1 MFSTIHTN
9 TLPRLLFFLFFT
21 SCIAFSYGQLSVP
34 FEPRLPGGN
43 IKVKGDLVYVANNI
57 VSQESNPNIDYNGSA
72 SNQDVKMAYID
83 IDSDP
88 NTFSSSIAELNAPSC
103 SAIVYAG
110 LYWGGIYPYNSSTD
124 SNRDQPHKSVKLK
137 LPGGGS
143 YIDINPSSDPQFE
156 YETIYDKDGDRD
168 GDGNTDSGVVD
179 VDFLSGQNMTSYLN
193 YANVTHLLKGLSDP
207 NGAYTVANVVA
218 TQSKTNVAAGWVM
231 VVIYENEN
239 ATSKYISTFD
249 GYAAIGSTYKD
260 VNFSFSGF
268 KTVPSP
274 LPVNAL
280 IGAAT
285 IDGDRITGPSM
296 KFRATP
302 TSSWTT
308 LSNSINPANNVF
320 NSTISHLG
328 NWVDTR
334 IPKSH
339 NTLGW
344 DADILN
350 LTNPGNSVLPNDHES
365 GEILISTSSEGV
377 LLFLTTVS
385 VEIIDP
391 EILLEKKVEDLA
403 GTDITGD
410 GVNLGQSLEYV
421 LRFWNRGNDDATNY
435 SIRDV
440 LPNNVSLENVDLSA
454 APGVTMTTNAT
465 NPKEITFNVPDNLVT
480 KGGNRYEIRIQ
491 VKVSDNCQDFVAACS
506 AAIDNTAFSTYEGE
520 TSHQIISDDPS
531 VSDVNSCGLTTVGAT
546 NFLLDDLT
554 DCSFEKEVQLC
565 GDNVIVAAGNGYET
579 YTWYK
584 DLNENGSIDATDTV
598 YTDNDPDSNPTTIL
612 VQEVGTYLVLKEST
626 TCGENIEKTVV
637 TRFGST
643 QENPIISYINKL
655 NGDGNASNDI
665 QSEITIC
672 PNNGSQLPNLF
683 LCGAGSSQNILLN
696 ITDAQSIIWEKIVAG
711 SCTDYNPDCANT
723 QSSCSWNQVGTGNN
737 YTVADEGQ
745 YRLILTYSGG
755 CSSRFYFNV
764 FQNNLDFTYSK
775 TDIFCNSD
783 GNITVNNVG
792 ASYGFQLVDT
802 ATETV
807 IVPYAATNGPS
818 FDIATAGTYRVDFT
832 ALDSSTGAPILGTC
846 VFSTPELGIK
856 NKQLELELE
865 TSPSNCLENGT
876 IRIQAQ
882 NGRAN
887 YYYELY
893 TNDGADGPGIF
904 IDDEVAQAS
913 NDFTFDNVNPGDYVV
928 VVKTDDGCQVTKAI
942 VVSKIPDPVVSA
954 VTTQNI
960 GCTDGMITLTP
971 SGGLPDPEYL
981 FAIWSKNGSTSYT
994 GPSDIPVEEFQK
1006 DSITSGVFTFA
1017 SGEQGNYRFIILDSN
1032 NCWSLSNEVT
1042 LSDNGPLV
1050 IGTPT
1055 VNAPIKCNNSSTG
1068 QLTLNASGGIP
1079 SYVYSINNGTSFQS
1093 SPTFYNLAGGTYDIV
1108 IRDSKGCE
1116 ESMSYTLNN
1125 PDAFT
1130 AFGGVSSNATCDIN
1144 QYSEVRFTN
1153 VEGGV
1158 APYEFSFDG
1167 GSTFITDNP
1176 SDPTVR
1182 TSLLPYGSH
1191 ILVAKDALG
1200 CQVSIPLT
1208 IDAPPPLPVF
1218 SLDDAYNC
1226 DGTGNITVTADQ
1238 TIYDYTYTINTVPS
1252 TTVTDG
1258 VFGSV
1263 APGSY
1268 TITATYKE
1276 NNPPNP
1282 SVLLLEDF
1290 GTGGTVS
1297 SPYTLGYKYEDQ
1309 VGGDTAVNDFD
1320 YTVTNYLVYL
1330 YGSWLRPTDHTSMGA
1345 DPNGRFLVI
1354 NVGSP
1359 AVGQVIYKKP
1369 IKDIIPNQN
1378 MRVSFAALNLLKSGS
1393 QLDPDLYVQMRIPGT
1408 QTVVGEVRTN
1418 DIPKNKIWNI
1428 YDFNMDPGANT
1439 ELEFV
1444 IISKKIGNSGN
1455 DVAIDDIL
1463 VEQTPKSC
1471 ERSQDIPI
1479 VIEAGKAFEAAIT
1492 GYKNSSCFG
1501 ANDGS
1506 ITFEVENYDAIAG
1519 FEYSTDGGANWIA
1532 ETTSP
1537 VTTTAT
1543 LSPGNQ
1549 SMLVRKAD
1557 ETSCTIT
1564 LTQTLTE
1571 PTVLNVTASIT
1582 QNPSCND
1589 PSGTLKATV
1598 TGGSPTY
1605 EYALE
1610 DDLGNILVNFPNPSG
1625 ATFTGLSAG
1634 DYTIVVRDIS
1644 NCMARSTTITINDPT
1659 TLTYTAAAS
1668 ACYDGTNNASIQI
1681 TVNTGNGGYL
1691 FQIDNGSWIAPT
1703 PATANTYTFAGL
1715 ANGSYA
1721 INVKDAFGCDG
1732 GVNNITIAAQITASS
1747 IKTDVSNCAD
1757 GSLNITATGGTGSL
1771 VYALVSANTVP
1782 NSGDFGTNNSFTI
1795 TNAIA
1800 LANPS
1805 GFDMYVRDNSGNTP
1819 FCEVIEEDI
1828 IINPAVA
1835 WEIVATPIDP
1845 NCNAES
1851 GSIEVSVQK
1860 NGGGSLSASEISQ
1873 AGPFSYELLQGGSV
1887 LYTASNLAA
1896 VDHVFANVV
1905 AGTYDIRVTD
1915 GLGCPITEGSIIL
1928 TDPPVLT
1935 SDVETKFSSGPGNCN
1950 PAIGFFFKDYPTSG
1964 LNGTLQFSSD
1974 NGTTWQAS
1982 NEFFSSGLISGD
1994 EVYPSIR
2001 TVDGS
2006 GYTLC
2011 RYDLPRYTLNYPLDD
2026 LDITISAVV
2035 IGCNDLQVTV
2045 QGSQGTAPYVYT
2057 YTEDPSTF
2065 DPSTATWTNPAQD
2078 ETHPYIF
2085 TGLFPGRTYV
2095 FYVED
2100 ANNCVRQSTVNVNN
2114 IPGVN
2119 LPIDIDATVKPS
2131 CFGINNGEVSFSISP
2146 DNSFPNMRWE
2156 FYELNTPSPIKVSG
2170 GGAIATN
2177 VPYTNTLNFT
2187 SLSEGEYYIKLIQV
2201 DASNSDACEGGS
2213 ENILIKEQLA
2223 ITANVSST
2231 REIGCQLS
2239 GLIKVENNNGGTAP
2253 YNFTVTGPAGFTTIA
2268 NTTLNPI
2275 EIPAN
2280 SPAGDYEV
2288 TVNDVYG
2295 CSSGTTYTVA
2305 MTVTPN
2311 PTIDAVMVTN
2321 CSTPIEVTITANS
2334 TAGNIRYAM
2343 VTAGTAAPTNY
2354 LTNGGIF
2361 TNVAAGNY
2369 DIYIIDGNG
2378 CGSVQTDV
2386 TVYPSLQGSAKLTK
2400 LLDCSTSPE
2409 AEITI
2414 EALQGSGT
2422 YSYAIT
2428 EITTSTNLVAK
2439 TTMLSNLLIYNAA
2452 SSGTYEITIYVDATS
2467 THEACSR
2474 TFTVIVPDAIAP
2486 IFTATGQDT
2495 NCSSSQDGSIS
2506 MLQTDNG
2513 ISPLT
2518 YALLDDTLTPI
2529 PSGDYTYN
2537 ATSKMFTGLA
2547 IGDYIVRATGTNSC
2561 TTDSAIITIDE
2572 PLAILFPSPTNVV
2585 QFACSAGNN
2594 GDNAAITIDP
2604 STISGGSGTYVRY
2617 QFLNPSNATVQ
2628 DGNQTKLIITDY
2640 AGGTYTINVY
2650 DDKGCM
2656 GTVTVDIDPF
2666 DALQSAS
2673 ITMDDPLSCSN
2684 GEAITI
2690 TALGSLSDSST
2701 GPHNY
2706 SFEEIGT
2713 AALNT
2718 TGIFTNLQVGI
2729 HSFKVTNTVTACT
2742 ITATYTVKELD
2753 PISIKISTDT
2763 PVICAGDLSEN
2774 HIELTGYTGNFTWE
2788 AYHNNGT
2795 PTNTADDTPAGSG
2808 NGTAGA
2814 SPIASLNLG
2823 KGTYR
2828 IVITATDFP
2837 YCVSETTVT
2846 IGGPDTA
2853 LNATITEIG
2862 NASCA
2867 NDQGSLSVT
2876 PIGGVA
2882 PYTIAIPALGQT
2894 QTEVYSY
2901 VFSMLQEGTYGITI
2915 TDAAGCSVSLP
2926 GTIQQV
2932 QPLVANSSPATQTLN
2947 CIGDTNGSVSA
2958 TITSGGTGTLYYSL
2972 NSIEA
2977 GTIVT
2982 SSTSQTSP
2990 IFNNLT
2996 KGNYSITISDDA
3008 GCSMT
3013 TSSVEILDPAE
3024 LIVSLIRTRALTC
3037 TQDAQVLLS
3046 AVGGTPTGGIY
3057 QWSTAIN
3064 GPFTDMDSGDHQ
3076 TFTVPAGNYAYY
3088 VRDGNGCTAILSN
3101 SIKETAIVPL
3111 TVSIDQSTAII
3122 NCNGENTASIRAKA
3136 SGGLGNYSYTLYT
3149 DVAMTSVAAPMNTKG
3164 IFNQLTAGSYYVAV
3178 QSGDCQ
3184 TTAGPI
3190 IIAEPTPL
3198 VISGVAS
3205 NVTCNGEENGS
3216 ITITMSG
3223 GSPAYQY
3230 AISPQ
3235 LNKFDSNN
3243 TFTNLAPGVYKVI
3256 AQDAKG
3262 CFETLDFTI
3271 SEPEVIAITA
3281 TTENEICFGNEDGL
3295 ITVAISGGTAP
3306 YSTSLDTN
3314 ADSAYELGRF
3324 TYSDLAAGNHMI
3336 YVKDANGCIQNQTV
3350 EIRSG
3355 ANLNATVEAVYE
3367 CSGVVPTNSIAIAM
3381 EDTTV
3386 LPDLL
3391 YGLDTTDPNEM
3402 VLTPEFTNLT
3412 PGQHTLTIAHAN
3424 GCTRSFDFN
3433 VANFEPLSLELTNE
3447 QINTIH
3453 VIVAGGN
3460 PDYTYQ
3466 INGQDVA
3473 NQENFIIKST
3483 ATYVVTVSDQNG
3495 CSVSQEIYVEFI
3507 DIEIPNFFTPDGDG
3521 VNDLW
3526 KPKNIEVFPNIIM
3539 TIFDRYG
3546 REIYLM
3552 KQNTPG
3558 WGGLYKD
3565 ANLPVGDYW
3574 YIIKLNGAE
3583 DSREFVG
3590 NFTLYR

>member
-1 MFSTIHTN
+1 MFLTN
-9 TLPRLLFFLFFT
+9 RINSSQKLLAFLIFFSFIKISF
-21 SCIAFSYGQLSVP
+21 GQLSVP

-43 IKVKGDLVYVANNI
+43 IKVKGDLIYVANNI
-57 VSQESNPNIDYNGSA
+57 VGPKSNPNADYNGNA
-72 SNQDVKMAYID
+72 SNQDVTMGYID
-83 IDSDP
+83 IDGDP
-88 NTFSSSIAELNAPSC
+88 NTFSSSSAELNAPSC
-103 SAIVYAG
+103 SAVVYAG
-110 LYWGGIYPYNSSTD
+110 LYWGGIYPYNSSSD
-124 SNRDQPHKSVKLK
+124 SNRDQPYKSVKFK
-137 LPGGGS
+137 IPGGS
-143 YIDINPSSDPQFE
+143 YIDISPSSDSSFE

-168 GDGNTDSGVVD
+168 GDGNPDPGVID
-179 VDFLSGQNMTSYLN
+179 VDYLSGQNMTSYLN
-193 YANVTHLLKGLSDP
+193 YANITNLLKDLPDP
-207 NGAYTVANVVA
+207 NGVYTVANVVA
-218 TQSKTNVAAGWVM
+218 TLDKTNVASGWVM
-231 VVIYENEN
+231 VVIYENAN
-239 ATSKYISTFD
+239 STSKYISTFD
-249 GYAAIGSTYKD
+249 GYAAMGSTYKS
-260 VNFSFSGF
+260 VEFPFSGF
-268 KTVPSP
+268 KTVPAP
-274 LPVNAL
+274 LPVNAV
-280 IGAAT
+280 IGAAA

-302 TSSWTT
+302 SSSWTS

-350 LTNPGNSVLPNDHES
+350 LTNPSNSVLPNDHES
-365 GEILISTSSEGV
+365 GEIQISTSSEGV
-377 LLFLTTVS
+377 IVFLTTVS

-403 GTDITGD
+403 GNDITGD

-440 LPNNVSLENVDLSA
+440 LPDNVTLENVDLSG
-454 APGVTMTTNAT
+454 APGTIMTTNAS
-465 NPKEITFNVPDNLVT
+465 EITFFVPDNLVT
-480 KGGNRYEIRIQ
+480 QAGSTYEIRIQ
-491 VKVSDNCQDFVAACS
+491 AKVSNNCQDFVEACS
-506 AAIDNTAFSTYEGE
+506 ATINNTAFSTYQGI
-520 TSHQIISDDPS
+520 TSNQIISDDPS
-531 VSDVNSCGLTTVGAT
+531 VSNVNSCGIATIGAT

-554 DCSFEKEVQLC
+554 NCSFEKEVQLC
-565 GDNVIVAAGNGYET
+565 GDNVNIFAGAGYDT

-584 DLNENGSIDATDTV
+584 DLNENGAIDPSDTV
-598 YTDNDPDSNPTTIL
+598 YNDSDPDSNPSTIL
-612 VQEVGTYLVLKEST
+612 VQEAGTYLVLKKSA
-626 TCGENIEKTVV
+626 TCGDNMEKTVV

-643 QENPIISYINKL
+643 QVNPIITYINQL
-655 NGDGNASNDI
+655 NGDADSSNNI

-672 PNNGSQLPNLF
+672 PNNGSQLPNIF
-683 LCGAGSSQNILLN
+683 LCGAGSSQNIILN
-696 ITDAQSIIWEKIVAG
+696 ITDAQSITWEKIVEG
-711 SCTDYNPDCANT
+711 SCSDYNPDCANT
-723 QSSCSWNQVGTGNN
+723 QSSCIWNQVSTGNN
-737 YTVADEGQ
+737 FTVTDEGQ

-764 FQNNLDFTYSK
+764 FQNNLDFTYDK

-807 IVPYAATNGPS
+807 VVPYSANNGSS
-818 FDIATAGTYRVDFT
+818 FDIATAGIYRVDFT
-832 ALDSSTGAPILGTC
+832 ALDSSTGEPISGTC
-846 VFSTPELGIK
+846 VFSTPELGVK
-856 NKQLELELE
+856 NKQLALELA
-865 TSPSNCLENGT
+865 TTAANCFENGS
-876 IRIQAQ
+876 IRIKAQ

-893 TNDGADGPGIF
+893 TNNGSDGPGTF
-904 IDDEVAQAS
+904 IDDEVAQTS
-913 NDFTFDNVNPGDYVV
+913 NDFTFENVNPGDYVV
-928 VVKTDDGCQVTKAI
+928 VVKTDDGCEITEAI
-942 VVSKIPDPVVSA
+942 SVSRIPNPSVSA

-960 GCTDGMITLTP
+960 GCTYGTVTLTA
-971 SGGLPDPEYL
+971 SNGLPDPEYL
-981 FAIWSKNGSTSYT
+981 FAIWSKNGLTTYSS
-994 GPSDIPVEEFQK
+994 PSDIPVEEFQK
-1006 DSITSGVFTFA
+1006 DTISSGVFNFN
-1017 SGEQGNYRFIILDSN
+1017 SGDQGNYQFIVIDSN
-1032 NCWSLSNEVT
+1032 NCWALSNVVT
-1042 LSDNGPLV
+1042 VTDYGPLV
-1050 IGTPT
+1050 IAQPT
-1055 VNAPIKCNNSSTG
+1055 VDSPIKCNDSSTG
-1068 QLTLNASGGIP
+1068 QLTLNATGGIAP
-1079 SYVYSINNGTSFQS
+1079 YSYSINNGTTFQS
-1093 SPTFYNLAGGTYDIV
+1093 SPTFSNLAGGTYDIIV
-1108 IRDSKGCE
+1108 RDSKGCQE
-1116 ESMSYTLNN
+1116 TMSYTLNN

-1130 AFGGVSSNATCDIN
+1130 AFGGISSNATCDIN

-1158 APYEFSFDG
+1158 TPYEFSFDG

-1191 ILVAKDALG
+1191 ILIARDALG

-1208 IDAPPPLPVF
+1208 IDAPPQLPTF
-1218 SLDDAYNC
+1218 TLDNDYNC
-1226 DGTGNITVTADQ
+1226 DGSGNIVITADQ
-1238 TIYDYTYTINTVPS
+1238 SIYNYSYTINTSPS

-1258 VFGSV
+1258 IFNSI

-1268 TITATYKE
+1268 TITATYNE

-1290 GTGGTVS
+1290 GTGGTVN
-1297 SPYTLGYKYEDQ
+1297 SPYTLGYNYEDQ

-1393 QLDPDLYVQMRIPGT
+1393 QLDPDLYIQMRIPGT

-1418 DIPKNKIWNI
+1418 DIPKNKIWNV

-1471 ERSQDIPI
+1471 ERTQDFSI
-1479 VIEAGKAFEAAIT
+1479 VIEDGKAFEATIT
-1492 GYKNSSCFG
+1492 GYKNISCNG

-1506 ITFEVENYDAIAG
+1506 ITFEVENFDATTG
-1519 FEYSTDGGANWIA
+1519 FEYSIDGGTNWIA
-1532 ETTSP
+1532 ETTSSI
-1537 VTTTAT
+1537 TTTST

-1549 SMLVRKAD
+1549 NVLVRKAD
-1557 ETSCTIT
+1557 ETSCSLT

-1571 PTVLNVTASIT
+1571 PTLLNITATIT
-1582 QNPSCND
+1582 QNPGCND

-1605 EYALE
+1605 EYALQ
-1610 DDLGNILVNFPNPSG
+1610 DGLGNTLINYPNSNG
-1625 ATFTGLSAG
+1625 DTFNGLTAG
-1634 DYTIVVRDIS
+1634 DYVILVRDIS
-1644 NCMARSTTITINDPT
+1644 SCTATSAIITINNPT
-1659 TLTYTAAAS
+1659 PLTYTATPS
-1668 ACYDGTNNASIQI
+1668 SCYNGDNNGSIQV
-1681 TVNTGNGGYL
+1681 TATSGNGGYL
-1691 FQIDNGSWIAPT
+1691 FQIDNGPWIAPNPST
-1703 PATANTYTFAGL
+1703 PNTYTFNGL
-1715 ANGSYA
+1715 ANGSYD

-1732 GVNNITIAAQITASS
+1732 GVSNITIAAQITASS

-1757 GSLNITATGGTGSL
+1757 GSLNITATGGTGTL
-1771 VYALVSANTVP
+1771 VYALVPANTVP

-1805 GFDMYVRDNSGNTP
+1805 GFDMYVRDNSGNTS

-1828 IINPAVA
+1828 IISPAVA
-1835 WEIVATPIDP
+1835 WEIVVTPMDP
-1845 NCNAES
+1845 NCNGEN
-1851 GSIEVSVQK
+1851 GSIEATVQK
-1860 NGGGSLSASEISQ
+1860 NGGGSLSASEIAQ
-1873 AGPFSYELLQGGSV
+1873 IAPFTYELIQGGSI

-1896 VDHVFANVV
+1896 VDHIFNNVA

-1915 GLGCPITEGSIIL
+1915 GLGCPIAEGSIIV
-1928 TDPPVLT
+1928 TNPPVLT
-1935 SDVETKFSSGPGNCN
+1935 ANLETKFSTGTCT

-1964 LNGTLQFSSD
+1964 LNGTLEFSSD
-1974 NGTTWQAS
+1974 NGTTWQTS
-1982 NEFFSSGLISGD
+1982 NEFFSSGLTSGD

-2001 TVDGS
+2001 TIDGS
-2006 GYTLC
+2006 GNTLC

-2045 QGSQGTAPYVYT
+2045 QGSQGTAPYIYT
-2057 YTEDPSTF
+2057 YTEDPTNF
-2065 DPSTATWTNPAQD
+2065 DPATATWTSPAKGLGD
-2078 ETHPYIF
+2078 PYIF

-2095 FYVED
+2095 FYVQD
-2100 ANNCVRQSTVNVNN
+2100 ANNCVRQSTVNVNE

-2119 LPIDIDATVKPS
+2119 LPIDITATVKPS

-2146 DNSFPNMRWE
+2146 DNSYPNMRWE
-2156 FYELNTPSPIKVSG
+2156 FYELNMPSPLEVSG

-2187 SLSEGEYYIKLIQV
+2187 SLYEGEYYIKLIQV

-2231 REIGCQLS
+2231 REIGCQLP

-2295 CSSGTTYTVA
+2295 CSSGTSYTVA

-2321 CSTPIEVTITANS
+2321 CSTPIEVVITANS

-2343 VTAGTAAPTNY
+2343 VMAGNAAPTNY
-2354 LTNGGIF
+2354 LANGGIF

-2439 TTMLSNLLIYNAA
+2439 TTMPSNPLIYNAA
-2452 SSGTYEITIYVDATS
+2452 TSGTYEITIYVDATS

-2474 TFTVIVPDAIAP
+2474 TFTVIVPDAITP

-2518 YALLDDTLTPI
+2518 YELLDDTLTPI

-2537 ATSKMFTGLA
+2537 SVSKMFTGLA

-2561 TTDSAIITIDE
+2561 TTDSSIITINE
-2572 PLAILFPSPTNVV
+2572 PLEIIVPAPANVV
-2585 QFACSAGNN
+2585 QFACGAGNN
-2594 GDNAAITIDP
+2594 GDNASITINP
-2604 STISGGSGTYVRY
+2604 ILISGGSGTYVRY
-2617 QFLNPSNATVQ
+2617 QFVNPSNIIVQ
-2628 DGNQTKLIITDY
+2628 DGTNTKLIITDY

-2656 GTVTVDIDPF
+2656 GSVTVAIDPF
-2666 DALQSAS
+2666 DVLQSAS
-2673 ITMDDPLSCSN
+2673 IHVDTLLDCNN
-2684 GEAITI
+2684 GETITI

-2706 SFEEIGT
+2706 SFEEVGT
-2713 AALNT
+2713 TNMNT
-2718 TGIFTNLQVGI
+2718 TGTFTGLKVGI
-2729 HSFKVTNTVTACT
+2729 HSFKVINTVTSCSIT
-2742 ITATYTVKELD
+2742 ITHSVEELEQININ
-2753 PISIKISTDT
+2753 ISKDT
-2763 PVICAGDLSEN
+2763 PVICAGDISEN
-2774 HIELTGYTGNFTWE
+2774 HIEITGYNGNFTWQ
-2788 AYHNNGT
+2788 AFNNNGT
-2795 PTNTADDTPAGSG
+2795 PTNTADDNLADNGTG
-2808 NGTAGA
+2808 NGGT
-2814 SPIASLNLG
+2814 SPVNSLNLV

-2828 IVITATDFP
+2828 IIITETDFP
-2837 YCVSETTVT
+2837 YCIKETTVT
-2846 IGGPDTA
+2846 IGGADTA

-2867 NDQGSLSVT
+2867 NDQGRLSVIPT
-2876 PIGGVA
+2876 GGIA
-2882 PYTIAIPALGQT
+2882 PYSISITSLGIT
-2894 QTEVYSY
+2894 QTDVYGY
-2901 VFSMLQEGTYGITI
+2901 VFSNLTNGTYSIDI
-2915 TDAAGCSVSLP
+2915 TDATGCSVNLP
-2926 GTIQQV
+2926 GTIQEI
-2932 QPLVANSSPATQTLN
+2932 QPIVANITPITQTLN
-2947 CIGDTNGSVSA
+2947 CIGDTNGSITA
-2958 TITSGGTGTLYYSL
+2958 LITSGGIGTILYSI
-2972 NSIEA
+2972 NSIED
-2977 GTIVT
+2977 GVIVT
-2982 SSTSQTSP
+2982 TSSNQNSP

-2996 KGNYSITISDDA
+2996 KGTYSINISDDA
-3008 GCSMT
+3008 GCSIT
-3013 TSSVEILDPAE
+3013 TSSVEILDPVE
-3024 LIVSLIRTRALTC
+3024 IVASLIRTNALTC
-3037 TQDAQVLLS
+3037 TTDAEIVLS
-3046 AVGGTPTGGIY
+3046 AVGGTPIAGTY
-3057 QWSTAIN
+3057 QWSTTIN
-3064 GPFTDMDSGDHQ
+3064 GSFTDMDGGDNQ
-3076 TFTVPAGNYAYY
+3076 TFTVPAGSYKYY
-3088 VRDGNGCTAILSN
+3088 VTDGNGCIAVLSN
-3101 SIKETAIVPL
+3101 TITETAIVPL
-3111 TVSIDQSTAII
+3111 TVAIDQSAAII
-3122 NCNGENTASIRAKA
+3122 NCNGENTATIKAKA
-3136 SGGLGNYSYTLYT
+3136 SGGLGNYNYNLFT
-3149 DVAMTSVAAPMNTKG
+3149 DSGMTNAAAPPNNKG
-3164 IFNQLTAGSYYVAV
+3164 IFTNLIAGSYYILVE
-3178 QSGDCQ
+3178 SGDCQ
-3184 TTAGPI
+3184 TTVGPI
-3190 IIAEPTPL
+3190 TITEPVPL
-3198 VISGVAS
+3198 VISGVAT
-3205 NVTCNGEENGS
+3205 NVTCFGEENGS

-3223 GSPAYQY
+3223 GTPEYQY
-3230 AISPQ
+3230 AISPN
-3235 LNKFDSNN
+3235 LNKFDANN
-3243 TFTNLAPGVYKVI
+3243 TFTDLAPGDYRVI
-3256 AQDAKG
+3256 AQDANG

-3271 SEPEVIAITA
+3271 TEPEILTITA
-3281 TTENEICFGNEDGL
+3281 TIENEICFGNEDGM
-3295 ITVAISGGTAP
+3295 ITIDVSGGTAP
-3306 YSTSLDTN
+3306 YSTSLDSN
-3314 ADSAYELGRF
+3314 GSSDYELGRF
-3324 TYSDLAAGNHMI
+3324 TYGNLTSGNHII
-3336 YVKDANGCIQNQTV
+3336 YVKDANGCVQNQLV
-3350 EIRSG
+3350 EILSG
-3355 ANLNATVEAVYE
+3355 ANLNATVEPVYK
-3367 CSGVVPTNSIAIAM
+3367 CSGVLPTNSIAITM

-3391 YGLDTTDPNEM
+3391 YGLNSTDPNDM
-3402 VLTPEFTNLT
+3402 VLTPDFTNLT

-3433 VANFEPLSLELTNE
+3433 VESFEPLSLQLTNE
-3447 QINTIH
+3447 QINTVKIA
-3453 VIVAGGN
+3453 VTGGN

-3466 INGQDVA
+3466 INGQDVDS
-3473 NQENFIIKST
+3473 EDSFIIKRT
-3483 ATYVVTVSDQNG
+3483 DTYSVTVSDRNG
-3495 CSVSQEIYVEFI
+3495 CSITEEIYVEFI

-3526 KPKNIEVFPNIIM
+3526 KPKNIEIFPKIIM
-3539 TIFDRYG
+3539 TIYDRYG

-3558 WGGLYKD
+3558 WGGFYNE

-3574 YIIKLNGAE
+3574 YIIKLNGEE
-3583 DSREFVG
+3583 DTREFVG
-3590 NFTLYR
+3590 HFTLYR